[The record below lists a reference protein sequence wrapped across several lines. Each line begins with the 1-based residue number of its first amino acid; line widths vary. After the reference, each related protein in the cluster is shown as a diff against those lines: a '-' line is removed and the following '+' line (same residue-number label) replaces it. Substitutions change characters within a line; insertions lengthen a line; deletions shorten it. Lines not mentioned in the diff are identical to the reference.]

1 MAEALDNFNTSIEAR
16 KLVKDPTKL
25 FALLYSKYGDI
36 LEEYQSSLIN
46 QLIFKC
52 STHLNTQYQEIRYNN
67 IFLEFLRRF
76 YKKKEVKERIPNLY
90 EYYKNYHLFYLKPV
104 LRNFYYVKLLHNYQD
119 KKAEIFYKNNYSKS
133 SNDKTNT
140 DDNSVTSSLSSS
152 DHYTDYRV
160 IFNARVKNLLEGK
173 KGNNTSISIEL
184 SKIKKIEKNNNTEN
198 DLRIKTKILEES
210 TLNDLMKELKTE
222 NCKFKEK
229 ENEKNENNIKE
240 TNISSKYKKKT
251 DKKIKNNQK
260 NSRKKN
266 NSPKIYSKSPT
277 FQVNHQIHI
286 IKQSNNIN
294 SNNANNNINNNIKS
308 NLINQQMYILSQKN
322 SYSNKRNHSHKNKHF
337 SPKVSYYIHNIA
349 SKFEDMFKKYPN
361 YFNSIKQRKNKTG
374 NNSNNNTIKKSLNL
388 NNNIYGVNNNNFQS
402 NFKKFSK
409 LSASLKNSKFNIT
422 YFSQINS
429 NNNSRNSLSAKKS
442 NKLQK
447 NRKIMNEI
455 NQFNIKSKKVKN
467 KKNKT
472 FDFNMA
478 KGRYIELKKNYTN
491 YNLLRFNP
499 SYSNATKQKNT
510 NPILFNFNILKS
522 PKNSFGLKNSKDSN
536 EKSGK
541 NVKNKRFINRK
552 NKIFKNNKKS
562 FVSIASCSSPKF
574 SFIMNK
580 NEPLI
585 KDNLNMKTNNIN
597 NNTNNLNNNNI
608 NNNNLNNNNN
618 IDGNLYNFLNN
629 NRNNNSKIRKNK
641 YKKNNISYTNN
652 NFNINFNNIFFG
664 SSRPTSGPH
673 GNIISDNFNT
683 NTNLQINKNI
693 NINNNYS
700 INNINNLSNSNSI
713 SLNTKKHTT
722 LIHQNNII
730 NCKNGNINNYNNNIS
745 NLYIKSLN
753 NLYNFSRNKN
763 NKISNCS
770 HTQTQSQSIAKNSKV
785 IRISDSKV
793 PANKTNSFILRCENN
808 NKNIPEDKNVNLNHI
823 NNNINQNK
831 CGRAK
836 VVNQIEDL
844 IMKTKKQVKFGSEH
858 KNKIGA
864 VISNKPAFNN
874 CNNKSKNQTKNKSNY
889 HEMFIKNLKRTSST
903 SIKVNTKSISGTSN
917 NNQAINVIYKK

>member
-1 MAEALDNFNTSIEAR
+1 MSVTLDNFNTSIEAH

-25 FALLYSKYGDI
+25 FSLLYSKYGDI
-36 LEEYQSSLIN
+36 LEEYQTSLIN
-46 QLIFKC
+46 QIIFKC

-76 YKKKEVKERIPNLY
+76 YKKKEVKERVPNLY

-119 KKAEIFYKNNYSKS
+119 KKAEIFYKNNYSKT
-133 SNDKTNT
+133 SNDKSNT

-152 DHYTDYRV
+152 DHYTDNRI
-160 IFNARVKNLLEGK
+160 IFGDKTKLLLEGK
-173 KGNNTSISIEL
+173 KNNSLSIEV
-184 SKIKKIEKNNNTEN
+184 SKIKKNELNSDSNN
-198 DLRIKTKILEES
+198 DLRIQTKLGEEN
-210 TLNDLMKELKTE
+210 TLNDIMKELKTE
-222 NCKFKEK
+222 NNIHKQDDI
-229 ENEKNENNIKE
+229 NENIKDI
-240 TNISSKYKKKT
+240 NISSKFRKKK
-251 DKKIKNNQK
+251 DKKIKKTQN

-277 FQVNHQIHI
+277 FQINHQIHI
-286 IKQSNNIN
+286 IKSGNSISTNNT
-294 SNNANNNINNNIKS
+294 NNNVNSITNNIKN
-308 NLINQQMYILSQKN
+308 NLINPQMYILSQKN
-322 SYSNKRNHSHKNKHF
+322 SYSNKRNNSHKNKHF
-337 SPKVSYYIHNIA
+337 SPKMSYYIHNIA
-349 SKFEDMFKKYPN
+349 SKFEEMFKKYPN
-361 YFNSIKQRKNKTG
+361 YFNSMKHRKNKTR
-374 NNSNNNTIKKSLNL
+374 NNSNNNTIKKSINI
-388 NNNIYGVNNNNFQS
+388 NNNIYGINNNFQS

-409 LSASLKNSKFNIT
+409 LSASLKNNKFNIT

-429 NNNSRNSLSAKKS
+429 NNNSRSSMSAKKS

-447 NRKIMNEI
+447 NKKIINEI
-455 NQFNIKSKKVKN
+455 NQFNIKTKKTKH

-472 FDFNMA
+472 YDFNMA

-499 SYSNATKQKNT
+499 NYSNNT
-510 NPILFNFNILKS
+510 NKAINSNPIGLNLNMMKS
-522 PKNSFGLKNSKDSN
+522 PKNNIGLKNSKDLN

-541 NVKNKRFINRK
+541 NSKNKRFINRK

-574 SFIMNK
+574 SFIINNK
-580 NEPLI
+580 NEPLV
-585 KDNLNMKTNNIN
+585 KESANLKN
-597 NNTNNLNNNNI
+597 NNLNNNNTNI
-608 NNNNLNNNNN
+608 NNNMNNNN

-629 NRNNNSKIRKNK
+629 NKNTMSKIRKNK

-673 GNIISDNFNT
+673 ANIISDNINT
-683 NTNLQINKNI
+683 NGNVQINKNI

-713 SLNTKKHTT
+713 SLNSKKHTT
-722 LIHQNNII
+722 LIHQNNIL
-730 NCKNGNINNYNNNIS
+730 NCKSSNINNNYSNNIS

-753 NLYNFSRNKN
+753 NIYNFSRNKN

-770 HTQTQSQSIAKNSKV
+770 HTQTQSQSIAKNSKI
-785 IRISDSKV
+785 IRISDSKIPV
-793 PANKTNSFILRCENN
+793 NKTNSFIM
-808 NKNIPEDKNVNLNHI
+808 NKNLVDEKNINI
-823 NNNINQNK
+823 NNNNNQK
-831 CGRAK
+831 KIGRAK
-836 VVNQIEDL
+836 MMNQIEDL
-844 IMKTKKQVKFGSEH
+844 IMKTKKHVKFGSEH
-858 KNKIGA
+858 KNKIGTT
-864 VISNKPAFNN
+864 ISNKPTFNN
-874 CNNKSKNQTKNKSNY
+874 CNNKTKNQSKNKSSY

-903 SIKVNTKSISGTSN
+903 SIKVNTKSISNNSN

>member
-160 IFNARVKNLLEGK
+160 IFNTRVKNLLEGK

-229 ENEKNENNIKE
+229 ENENNIKE

-499 SYSNATKQKNT
+499 SYSNATKQKNA

-574 SFIMNK
+574 SFIINNK
-580 NEPLI
+580 NEPLV
-585 KDNLNMKTNNIN
+585 KESMNLK
-597 NNTNNLNNNNI
+597 NNNI
-608 NNNNLNNNNN
+608 NNSNNNTNINNN
-618 IDGNLYNFLNN
+618 IDGNIYNFLNN
-629 NRNNNSKIRKNK
+629 NKNYISKIKKNK

-664 SSRPTSGPH
+664 SSRPISGPH
-673 GNIISDNFNT
+673 ANIIPDNINTNGNI
-683 NTNLQINKNI
+683 QVNKNI
-693 NINNNYS
+693 NINNNCS
-700 INNINNLSNSNSI
+700 INNNNINNLSNSNSI
-713 SLNTKKHTT
+713 SLNSKKHTT
-722 LIHQNNII
+722 LIHQNNIL
-730 NCKNGNINNYNNNIS
+730 NCKNSNINNNYSNNIS

-753 NLYNFSRNKN
+753 NIYNFSRNKN

-770 HTQTQSQSIAKNSKV
+770 HTQTQSQSIAKNSKI
-785 IRISDSKV
+785 IRISDSKIPV
-793 PANKTNSFILRCENN
+793 NKTNSFIM
-808 NKNIPEDKNVNLNHI
+808 NKNIIDEKNINLNI
-823 NNNINQNK
+823 NNNNNQK
-831 CGRAK
+831 KISRAK
-836 VVNQIEDL
+836 MMNQIEDL
-844 IMKTKKQVKFGSEH
+844 IMKTKKHVKFGSEH
-858 KNKIGA
+858 KNKIGTT
-864 VISNKPAFNN
+864 ISNKPTFNN
-874 CNNKSKNQTKNKSNY
+874 CNNKTKNQSKNRASY

-903 SIKVNTKSISGTSN
+903 SIKVNTKSISNNSN

>member
-1 MAEALDNFNTSIEAR
+1 MAEALDNFNTSEEAH

-25 FALLYSKYGDI
+25 FVLLYSKYGDI
-36 LEEYQSSLIN
+36 IEEYQTSLMN
-46 QLIFKC
+46 QIIYKN
-52 STHLNTQYQEIRYNN
+52 STHLNIQYQEIKYNN

-76 YKKKEVKERIPNLY
+76 YKKKEVKERVPNLY

-133 SNDKTNT
+133 SNEKSNT

-152 DHYTDYRV
+152 DHYTDNRI
-160 IFNARVKNLLEGK
+160 IFGTKTKLLLEGK
-173 KGNNTSISIEL
+173 TDNSLSIEV
-184 SKIKKIEKNNNTEN
+184 SKIKKNEKNNSSN
-198 DLRIKTKILEES
+198 DLRIRTKLGEEN

-222 NCKFKEK
+222 GNKYEQ
-229 ENEKNENNIKE
+229 NNINKNIKDI
-240 TNISSKYKKKT
+240 NISSKYKKKS

-277 FQVNHQIHI
+277 FQINHQIHI
-286 IKQSNNIN
+286 IKSGN
-294 SNNANNNINNNIKS
+294 SINNNTNNNLNNITNNIKN
-308 NLINQQMYILSQKN
+308 NLINPQMYILSQKN
-322 SYSNKRNHSHKNKHF
+322 SYSNKRNNSHKNKHF
-337 SPKVSYYIHNIA
+337 SPKMSFYVHNIA
-349 SKFEDMFKKYPN
+349 SKFEEMFKKYPN
-361 YFNSIKQRKNKTG
+361 YFNSMKHRKNKTG
-374 NNSNNNTIKKSLNL
+374 NNSNNNTIKKSINI
-388 NNNIYGVNNNNFQS
+388 NNNIFAVNNNIQS

-429 NNNSRNSLSAKKS
+429 NNNSRNSMSAKKS

-447 NRKIMNEI
+447 KKKVI
-455 NQFNIKSKKVKN
+455 NDIKQFNIKTKIAKH

-472 FDFNMA
+472 FDFNTA

-491 YNLLRFNP
+491 YNLLRF
-499 SYSNATKQKNT
+499 KQAYTNINKSKNIN
-510 NPILFNFNILKS
+510 NPITFNFNMMKS
-522 PKNSFGLKNSKDSN
+522 PKNNIGLKNSRDSN
-536 EKSGK
+536 DKSGK
-541 NVKNKRFINRK
+541 NPKNKRFINRK

-562 FVSIASCSSPKF
+562 FVSIGSCSSPKF
-574 SFIMNK
+574 SFIMSNK

-585 KDNLNMKTNNIN
+585 KDNLNMKNNNNLNYN
-597 NNTNNLNNNNI
+597 NNTNI
-608 NNNNLNNNNN
+608 NNNNSNNNN
-618 IDGNLYNFLNN
+618 IDGNIYNFLNN
-629 NRNNNSKIRKNK
+629 NNKNNIAKIKKNK

-664 SSRPTSGPH
+664 SSRPTAGPH
-673 GNIISDNFNT
+673 ANIISDNINT
-683 NTNLQINKNI
+683 NGNLQINKNI

-722 LIHQNNII
+722 LIHQNNIL
-730 NCKNGNINNYNNNIS
+730 NCKNNSINNNYNNNIS

-753 NLYNFSRNKN
+753 NIYNFSRNKN

-770 HTQTQSQSIAKNSKV
+770 HTQTQSHSIAKNSKI
-785 IRISDSKV
+785 IRISDSKIPV
-793 PANKTNSFILRCENN
+793 NKTNSFILRCDNR
-808 NKNIPEDKNVNLNHI
+808 NIPEEKNMNLN
-823 NNNINQNK
+823 NNNQKKI
-831 CGRAK
+831 GRVK
-836 VVNQIEDL
+836 MMNQIEDL
-844 IMKTKKQVKFGSEH
+844 IMKSKKHVKFGSEH
-858 KNKIGA
+858 KNKITT

-874 CNNKSKNQTKNKSNY
+874 CNNKSKNQTKNKSSY

-903 SIKVNTKSISGTSN
+903 SIKVNTKSISSNVNN
-917 NNQAINVIYKK
+917 NNQAVNIIYKK